1 LTIKTGR
8 GNRRMLPLHIRW
20 TQIEY
25 TERIIPLLANDFRIV
40 VPDLPG
46 YLNDRTIE
54 VTKD

>member
-1 LTIKTGR
+1 
-8 GNRRMLPLHIRW
+8 MLPLHIRW